1 MLNSAYIMGVL
12 GIEDATKANLIDKI
26 IPGAIEKAF
35 KAVNNYAHVPGM
47 TIESWGIS
55 FDADARTITDDN
67 GNFTGYYTHENGI
80 TPLKFQPDMFI
91 HIQGSVLNDRIF
103 EIASVNTNVIMVKS
117 GSTIYDEAK
126 GSLIKVTMVNLDE
139 GYKLAIAQYIAAILV
154 LQYGMKSENIGNYSA
169 SYQSL
174 SEAESTIFKGYRKVS
189 FI

>member
-1 MLNSAYIMGVL
+1 
-12 GIEDATKANLIDKI
+12 
-26 IPGAIEKAF
+26 
-35 KAVNNYAHVPGM
+35 
-47 TIESWGIS
+47 
-55 FDADARTITDDN
+55 
-67 GNFTGYYTHENGI
+67 
-80 TPLKFQPDMFI
+80 
-91 HIQGSVLNDRIF
+91 
-103 EIASVNTNVIMVKS
+103 MVKS